1 MLSQSLVVL
10 DFETTGLA
18 PLRGDRIT
26 EVAVVRIEGAAIV
39 DRYASLVNCGV
50 RVPPFITSYTGI
62 TQRMVDTAP
71 SVDSVMRELARF
83 IGDAP
88 VLAHNASFDQRFFAS
103 ECEQVGLPAPDRAFL
118 CSLKLARR
126 VYPQFRSHS
135 LGELSRQLRVGFQ
148 GNAHRA
154 AADAEVT
161 AGVVLRLASDLKA
174 RHPSLNIDARLLASI
189 MRMPAASAAARLER
203 LAGG

>member
-26 EVAVVRIEGAAIV
+26 EVAVVRIEGMGIV
-39 DRYASLVNCGV
+39 DRYDSLVNCGV
-50 RVPPFITSYTGI
+50 RVPPFITAYTGI
-62 TQRMVDTAP
+62 SQRMVDTAP
-71 SVDSVMRELARF
+71 PVDTVLRELARF

-88 VLAHNASFDQRFFAS
+88 VLAHNASFDERFFAS
-103 ECEQVGLPAPDRAFL
+103 EYGQLGLPPPVRAFL

-126 VYPQFRSHS
+126 VYPHFPSHS
-135 LGELSRQLRVGFQ
+135 LGELSRQLRVGFP
-148 GNAHRA
+148 GAAHRA

-161 AGVVLRLASDLKA
+161 AGVVLRMAADLKA
-174 RHPSLNIDARLLASI
+174 RHPALCIDGQLLAAI
-189 MRMPAASAAARLER
+189 MKMPAASAAARLEK
-203 LAGG
+203 LARG